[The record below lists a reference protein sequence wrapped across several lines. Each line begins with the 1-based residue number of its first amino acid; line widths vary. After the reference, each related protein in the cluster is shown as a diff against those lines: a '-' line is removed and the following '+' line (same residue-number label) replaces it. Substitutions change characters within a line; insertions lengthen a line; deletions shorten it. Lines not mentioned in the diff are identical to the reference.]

1 MKGSLM
7 AWLPAVLALS
17 LVSCAKPSQIP
28 FERSTVQLHLVSD
41 PNLNLYG
48 GIPHS
53 LVLCVHQLREPNY
66 FNQTKDEKDGLGK
79 LLDCS
84 RSDPSVTYARSF
96 SIQPRQE
103 LNQSLDRA
111 EGTWYVGI
119 VAGYSQLQKERVTR
133 LYEIPLSSL
142 FNKPQTL
149 SIDLYLGPQEI
160 QEPRGNK

>member
-1 MKGSLM
+1 MKGSLK
-7 AWLPAVLALS
+7 AWLPVLLALS
-17 LVSCAKPSQIP
+17 LVCCAKPQALP
-28 FERSTVQLHLVSD
+28 YAPNGVQLHLVSD
-41 PNLNLYG
+41 PNLNLFG

-53 LVLCVHQLREPNY
+53 LVLCVYQLREPNY
-66 FNQTKDEKDGLGK
+66 FNQTKDERDGLGK
-79 LLDCS
+79 LLECS
-84 RSDPSVTYARSF
+84 RSDPSVTYAKSF
-96 SIQPRQE
+96 SVQPRQE
-103 LNQSLDRA
+103 VNQSLDRA

-149 SIDLYLGPQEI
+149 SIDLNLGPQEI

>member
-1 MKGSLM
+1 MKGSLK
-7 AWLPAVLALS
+7 AWLPVLLALS
-17 LVSCAKPSQIP
+17 LVGCAKPQALP
-28 FERSTVQLHLVSD
+28 YAPNGVQLHLVSD
-41 PNLNLYG
+41 PNLNLFG

-53 LVLCVHQLREPNY
+53 LVLCVYQLREPNY
-66 FNQTKDEKDGLGK
+66 FNQTKDERDGLGK
-79 LLDCS
+79 LLECS
-84 RSDPSVTYARSF
+84 RSDPSVTYAKSF
-96 SIQPRQE
+96 SVQPRQE
-103 LNQSLDRA
+103 VNQSLDRA

-149 SIDLYLGPQEI
+149 SIDLNLGPQEI